1 MRLCVFAVG
10 LCLAEC
16 CGPEP
21 PVWPHR
27 FVVTQRR
34 VPDDGSGNA
43 TVTTFYDYEAGA
55 NLIQDAPDANMTD
68 VLWDLELN
76 NHHSYYFHPARRTC
90 YKIHFPV
97 GILRPDWLSNS
108 TFLGPKTVL
117 GRQVLAP
124 PPPLLS
130 LSPLI
135 HPAPRN
141 CPRPPGTRLDQGGF
155 R

>member
-1 MRLCVFAVG
+1 M
-10 LCLAEC
+10 
-16 CGPEP
+16 
-21 PVWPHR
+21 WPHR

-124 PPPLLS
+124 PPPPPTLS
-130 LSPLI
+130 LP
-135 HPAPRN
+135 PYT
-141 CPRPPGTRLDQGGF
+141 PRPPKLSSAARYSPGPRWISLTTMRTLRRVHLLHGISTP
-155 R
+155 